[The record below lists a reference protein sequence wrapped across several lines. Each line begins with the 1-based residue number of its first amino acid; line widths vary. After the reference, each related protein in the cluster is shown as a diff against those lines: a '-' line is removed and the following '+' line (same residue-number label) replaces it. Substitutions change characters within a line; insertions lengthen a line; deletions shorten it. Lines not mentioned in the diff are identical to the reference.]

1 MKNEQFQEA
10 KKLDDKIDH
19 LTTYLSKLQLA
30 KGCCQINQVKITYH
44 AGMYSTKCEL
54 FLKDQALGFVIEMLL
69 KEIDRVKL
77 ERDDLQ
83 KEFDNL

>member
-1 MKNEQFQEA
+1 MNNKQFQEA
-10 KKLDDKIDH
+10 KKLNDKIDE
-19 LTTYLSKLQLA
+19 LTAYLSKLQHA

-44 AGMYSTKCEL
+44 VGMYSTKCEL
-54 FLKDQALGFVIEMLL
+54 FLKNEALGSVIEMLI

-77 ERDDLQ
+77 ERDELQ